1 MSNLSIELLSIYTK
15 SMQSKKHFAVVR
27 VLADSGHRN
36 KLVCTSCVSAMIYV
50 LFEWQK
56 LPKEFYNTLNLTLHT
71 HLIAFRL
78 LCRLFIMGSANFFLL
93 PPYSGL
99 LAIDIWSRATN
110 LFKKRET
117 SSVRKVWRTEK
128 FHSKCKSLDKL

>member
-56 LPKEFYNTLNLTLHT
+56 LPKEFYNTYTFNSFSTIMQTLYYG
-71 HLIAFRL
+71 L
-78 LCRLFIMGSANFFLL
+78 GQLL
-93 PPYSGL
+93 PPSALQRFVGYRHMVEG
-99 LAIDIWSRATN
+99 N
-110 LFKKRET
+110 
-117 SSVRKVWRTEK
+117 
-128 FHSKCKSLDKL
+128 KSI